1 MQTLISVFEKRRRI
15 LNVAIFPREI
25 GFAPTF
31 DILNILS
38 PQSCQITFA
47 LINIRYFAAI
57 FFVTRPKPPY
67 GRQGLAGLW
76 GKDAVWRVKCGYS
89 LGWDRLVL
97 LSFFGTDIFW
107 EIIYFQKHSS
117 SRPPVL
123 NSPN

>member
-1 MQTLISVFEKRRRI
+1 MLRDEAKHSRANSYISVFEKRRRI

-76 GKDAVWRVKCGYS
+76 GKDAVWRIT
-89 LGWDRLVL
+89 L
-97 LSFFGTDIFW
+97 LTRG
-107 EIIYFQKHSS
+107 
-117 SRPPVL
+117 
-123 NSPN
+123 PN

>member
-57 FFVTRPKPPY
+57 FLDA
-67 GRQGLAGLW
+67 LA
-76 GKDAVWRVKCGYS
+76 S
-89 LGWDRLVL
+89 LDLK
-97 LSFFGTDIFW
+97 LSLT
-107 EIIYFQKHSS
+107 Q
-117 SRPPVL
+117 
-123 NSPN
+123 